1 MHKVILCQCLLLSQ
15 LVKSSLAIASFRN
28 QFPSTHYVPCSGFHR
43 DCYPGFESCHSRRV
57 CLLNAWILLAVALFG
72 TLSLLAVLLIFYF
85 LLFRRGRW
93 MIAGIVTL
101 TLASFLLALAVL
113 ITLAY
118 HQPQE
123 QLQPQSMTKAE
134 DNEADIS
141 L

>member
-1 MHKVILCQCLLLSQ
+1 
-15 LVKSSLAIASFRN
+15 
-28 QFPSTHYVPCSGFHR
+28 
-43 DCYPGFESCHSRRV
+43 
-57 CLLNAWILLAVALFG
+57 
-72 TLSLLAVLLIFYF
+72 
-85 LLFRRGRW
+85 